1 MPAPEPV
8 EPAPAAAAPAASR
21 GFLSSQFRTL
31 LATGVVVAALGTASA
46 PWLLSSPARISALVA
61 RAVPELQADVR
72 FGGVT
77 LGWLGPLVFDDVRVV
92 PRDGSRDP
100 FTIRRIEVSHGL
112 AGILLSLGDLGRL
125 RIEGLEADLVFD
137 ADRDSNLKGLFLP
150 AADAGAAGRG
160 TGPKRSPV
168 RLELDVVNAVVR
180 IEGPWTTEPWVSDP
194 INVRAALAPSSAG
207 HSEWRIEPVQLLA
220 DARLEPGVAQGVLA
234 YIAPI
239 MADATRTSGRFSLRL
254 DGATLPVG
262 APEEGELSGMLAM
275 HAVDLGPGPLVSR
288 TIQSLP
294 IQLPGPPT
302 VRIADESR
310 VEFRLADRKIWH
322 KGLKFGVP
330 LAKPGQRLDI
340 QSSGSVAL
348 DDKSL
353 DLKLELPIPGD
364 LPQERPLL
372 ASLAGRA
379 VSIRIG
385 GALGEPRVNFDGSLR
400 STAGQ
405 VVAEFVD
412 RLRSGGAAPRLP
424 QGATPLPPPPPAPKW
439 RGGDDAAA
447 ADAAVA
453 GGAVAGGAVAGGA
466 AANGNAVPADAAKP
480 PVGAPAQAAGNAA
493 PQPVSPAGAAAR
505 PDPAANAAG
514 AKPAAGDAAQ
524 TVPNKLDAEGLKA
537 KLPPGMAA
545 DPATDAVI
553 DLVGGVLGEVAKRRA
568 ERQAAEADNP
578 QQPAP
583 PRRGRLLRRLLQPQ
597 GPGTAPAEPAPAP

>member
-1 MPAPEPV
+1 MPMPDPSAPLP
-8 EPAPAAAAPAASR
+8 AAPAPR
-21 GFLSSQFRTL
+21 GFLSAQVRAL
-31 LATGVVVAALGTASA
+31 LATGLVAAALGTASI
-46 PWLLSSPARISALVA
+46 PWLLSNPGRISALVA

-72 FGGVT
+72 FGSVR
-77 LGWLGPLVFDDVRVV
+77 LGWIGPLVLEDVRVV

-100 FTIRRIEVSHGL
+100 ITIRRIELSHGL

-125 RIEGLEADLVFD
+125 RVEGLEADLVFD
-137 ADRDSNLKGLFLP
+137 AERNSNLKGLFLP
-150 AADAGAAGRG
+150 TAVKPAAGPG

-168 RLELDVVNAVVR
+168 RLQLDVVNAIVK
-180 IEGPWTTEPWVSDP
+180 IEGPWTADAWVSDP

-262 APEEGELSGMLAM
+262 APEEGALSGLLAM
-275 HAVDLGPGPLVSR
+275 HAVDLGPGPLVTR
-288 TIQSLP
+288 TIQALP

-302 VRIADESR
+302 IRIADESR

-322 KGLKFGVP
+322 KGLEFGVP

-340 QSSGSVAL
+340 QSSGSVGL
-348 DDKSL
+348 DDKAL
-353 DLKLELPIPGD
+353 DLKLELPIPAD

-405 VVAEFVD
+405 VVGELID
-412 RLRSGGAAPRLP
+412 RLRTGGAAPRLP

-439 RGGDDAAA
+439 RDGG
-447 ADAAVA
+447 ADEGPA
-453 GGAVAGGAVAGGA
+453 GAVAAGG
-466 AANGNAVPADAAKP
+466 D
-480 PVGAPAQAAGNAA
+480 
-493 PQPVSPAGAAAR
+493 GAAVN
-505 PDPAANAAG
+505 DP
-514 AKPAAGDAAQ
+514 KPAAGDRANGGGPAVAPAAGGPAAVTKQ
-524 TVPNKLDAEGLKA
+524 PVAEAGQAAPGRLDPDAVKS

-545 DPATDAVI
+545 DPTTDAVI
-553 DLVGGVLGEVAKRRA
+553 DLVGGVIGEVAKRRA
-568 ERQAAEADNP
+568 ERQAAEAANP
-578 QQPAP
+578 QQPAA

-597 GPGTAPAEPAPAP
+597 APGVAPAPAAPAEPAPAAQDPVR